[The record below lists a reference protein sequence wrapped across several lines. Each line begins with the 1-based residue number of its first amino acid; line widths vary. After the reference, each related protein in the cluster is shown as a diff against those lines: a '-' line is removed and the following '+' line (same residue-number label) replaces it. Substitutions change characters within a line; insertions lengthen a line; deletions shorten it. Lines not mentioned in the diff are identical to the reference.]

1 MDSRLI
7 CVLAND
13 MIEGVMKDIPI
24 ADYPT
29 PRTWCM
35 KAQAAPNIP
44 RGSMGMTGALRIILE
59 DVASGKPQTSPVGIP
74 GSDSEVTL
82 GVCCQR
88 LRPVGL
94 VRDKNGSWSLSEE
107 AEKWLSSKDDG
118 YLAAVLCANT
128 KFLGEILYLLQKPMK
143 ASMLQEIATTQYFMP
158 WKKNSEVNRR
168 TVWLR
173 DLGLVVFHEHSLL
186 YELTDAGRSFLKT
199 IEVVFPESISEGELS
214 DPLVYEASPWA
225 LSLCELE
232 QEDLRSRK
240 GSIGYYPGGK
250 AELISTLTAYIA
262 FFEAPRTREEV
273 EAFSTANY
281 GIKPSSARSFLNM
294 LSGIGFVERASRNR
308 YQATELAILWN
319 KDANPLN
326 MCCCLHK
333 ACMFVFEI
341 LHELKNRPKTKNDL
355 SAASIVKYGFEKE
368 NGSEILKRIH
378 FLQLAGLLRDHKADE
393 FAITQAGEKLLE
405 SVSVQSVCE
414 SVDSSASDSIASTPV
429 SCCEELLAE
438 LHLSSKD
445 SSNHGR
451 FERACAEAFKRLGFK
466 SEWLGGSGKTDVLAS
481 TYSAA
486 KYAYRITI
494 DAKSTANGLVNESQ
508 LNFDTLVD
516 HRKRHDAQF
525 AIVVGCGFQGER
537 VVSRAIKHKIV
548 LIDVESLC
556 KLIRLHEKTP
566 LSAQDYK
573 KLFEKYGLA
582 DLNVLDPAR
591 SRLVRS
597 GVVLHA
603 VMDCLA
609 SESNDEVIGGTL
621 SVRELYVLLKAR
633 NRGLSPSI
641 DEIENMLAFLSSPMI
656 NCVGKT
662 KGEYYAIGSLN
673 EASNKFAF
681 YANAC
686 LAH

>member
-128 KFLGEILYLLQKPMK
+128 KYLGEILYLLQKPMK

-158 WKKNSEVNRR
+158 WKK
-168 TVWLR
+168 
-173 DLGLVVFHEHSLL
+173 
-186 YELTDAGRSFLKT
+186 
-199 IEVVFPESISEGELS
+199 
-214 DPLVYEASPWA
+214 
-225 LSLCELE
+225 
-232 QEDLRSRK
+232 
-240 GSIGYYPGGK
+240 YYPGGK

-573 KLFEKYGLA
+573 NLFEKYGLA